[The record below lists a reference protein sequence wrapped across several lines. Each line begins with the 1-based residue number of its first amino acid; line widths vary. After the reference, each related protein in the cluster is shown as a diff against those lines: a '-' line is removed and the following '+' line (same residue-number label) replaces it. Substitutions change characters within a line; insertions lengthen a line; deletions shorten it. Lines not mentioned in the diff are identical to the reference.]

1 MQEILEYLRSLSPPE
16 RDAFAERCHTSV
28 GYLRKAVSTKQQ
40 LGVELCIHLDRESG
54 GVLKCERLFP
64 GLDWDYLRKAA
75 QRRADGEPAGH
86 SANESTETGTNPT
99 PELAHQAP
107 VAINSEAHQMVREV
121 A

>member
-1 MQEILEYLRSLSPPE
+1 MQEILDYLRSLSPPE
-16 RDAFAERCHTSV
+16 REAFAERCQTSV

-75 QRRADGEPAGH
+75 QRKVDGAPAQHARAATENVAGV
-86 SANESTETGTNPT
+86 
-99 PELAHQAP
+99 AHA
-107 VAINSEAHQMVREV
+107 
-121 A
+121 

>member
-75 QRRADGEPAGH
+75 QRRADGEPAGNTAH
-86 SANESTETGTNPT
+86 KIAEATPSTT
-99 PELAHQAP
+99 PALASQSQG
-107 VAINSEAHQMVREV
+107 AINSEACEV
-121 A
+121 AQEVT

>member
-75 QRRADGEPAGH
+75 QRRVVGESAGGTADEIAASTPNTPPA
-86 SANESTETGTNPT
+86 
-99 PELAHQAP
+99 LASQSQG
-107 VAINSEAHQMVREV
+107 AIHSEAHQMVREV

>member
-75 QRRADGEPAGH
+75 QRRADGEPAGQ
-86 SANESTETGTNPT
+86 AAEEIAETGASAP
-99 PELAHQAP
+99 PALASKAQG
-107 VAINSEAHQMVREV
+107 AINSEAKEAAH

>member
-75 QRRADGEPAGH
+75 QRSADGEPPC
-86 SANESTETGTNPT
+86 STAQEIAATSTNT
-99 PELAHQAP
+99 TAALAHQSP
-107 VAINSEAHQMVREV
+107 VAINSEANEAAHV
-121 A
+121 

>member
-16 RDAFAERCHTSV
+16 REAFAERCHTSV

-64 GLDWDYLRKAA
+64 GLDWEYLRKAA
-75 QRRADGEPAGH
+75 QRRADGDPAGH
-86 SANESTETGTNPT
+86 TAREIAATSTNAAPA
-99 PELAHQAP
+99 LAHQAP
-107 VAINSEAHQMVREV
+107 VAINSEAKEAAH

>member
-86 SANESTETGTNPT
+86 SANENSETGTNPT
-99 PELAHQAP
+99 PALAHQSP
-107 VAINSEAHQMVREV
+107 VAINSEAKEAAHV
-121 A
+121 

>member
-16 RDAFAERCHTSV
+16 REAFAERCHTSV

-54 GVLKCERLFP
+54 GALKCERLCP
-64 GLDWDYLRKAA
+64 GLDWDYLRKSA
-75 QRRADGEPAGH
+75 QRKAAEGVDADSEPKHPAALAQQAQG
-86 SANESTETGTNPT
+86 ATES
-99 PELAHQAP
+99 
-107 VAINSEAHQMVREV
+107 VAEV